1 MGKRIFVLLAALAAW
16 QHWDRIETFTGL
28 KPAPQVAASNADAP
42 VVLYATAWCGYC
54 AKTRSFLA
62 EQGIRYTEFDIEKS
76 SEGRRAYD
84 ALKGQ
89 GIPLMTIGDT
99 VIRGYNPEG
108 IKAALR

>member
-16 QHWDRIETFTGL
+16 QNWERIETFTGL
-28 KPAPQVAASNADAP
+28 KPTPQEVAASTP

-62 EQGIRYTEFDIEKS
+62 EQGIPYTEFDIEKS

-84 ALKGQ
+84 ALG
-89 GIPLMTIGDT
+89 GRGFPLMTIGDT
-99 VIRGYNPEG
+99 VLRGYNPEG